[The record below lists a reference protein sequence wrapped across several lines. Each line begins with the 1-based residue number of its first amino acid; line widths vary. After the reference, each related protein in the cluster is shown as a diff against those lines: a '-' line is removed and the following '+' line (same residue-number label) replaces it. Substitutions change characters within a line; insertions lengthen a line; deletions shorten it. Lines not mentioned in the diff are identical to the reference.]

1 MKKNISAIFLSVLAV
16 LAALAQQSDIL
27 IKLWQGDRPVIAVPD
42 FRGAGGA
49 QPHMAAF
56 NETLFRDLQDSGFLK
71 MAAKSMY
78 PLEVPQRPQDFR
90 PPAGN
95 PPRRTGP
102 WLTDWSMAPVS
113 ANYLAV
119 GYSAVQNGQLVLY
132 GWLINVNQPDMSNA
146 QVFGKVYLGS
156 LDEEGARKVAH
167 EFAADILA
175 KFGAETL
182 AGTKIYYTSQRGAV
196 KEIWVMDHDGS
207 NQRQLTRLGSTS
219 RDPMVSPDGA
229 RIAFTTFAKGNPSI
243 MVISAESG
251 RQIPFYNQRASLNAT
266 PDITPDGKIIYSST
280 AAGEFAQLYLANADG
295 SGLRR
300 LTNTRAIDIHP
311 RVNPKNPNE
320 LVFVSGRSGLP
331 QIYKMN
337 LDGTDVVRLTPGE
350 GEAVQPAWH
359 PNGQLIAFSWT
370 KGFDPGNYN
379 IFIMDVASKRI
390 EQLTHGAGRNENPS
404 WAPDGRHL
412 VFASTRS
419 GSAQIWTMLGD
430 GTQIRQ
436 LTTQGRNE
444 NPVWSK

>member
-1 MKKNISAIFLSVLAV
+1 MKMNRLVILISAFVAQL
-16 LAALAQQSDIL
+16 ALAQQSDIL
-27 IKLWQGDRPVIAVPD
+27 IKLTQGDRPVIAVPD
-42 FRGAGGA
+42 FRGSGDA
-49 QPHMAAF
+49 QQHMAAF

-102 WLTDWSMAPVS
+102 WLTDWSAAPVN
-113 ANYLAV
+113 ANYLAA

-132 GWLINVNQPDMSNA
+132 GWLINVNQPDMANA
-146 QVFGKVYLGS
+146 QVFGKVYLGP
-156 LDEEGARKVAH
+156 LDAAGARKVAH

-175 KFGAETL
+175 RFGAESL
-182 AGTKIYYTSQRGAV
+182 AGTKVYYTSERGKV
-196 KEIWVMDHDGS
+196 KEIWVMDHEGS
-207 NQRQLTRLGSTS
+207 NQRQLSRLGSTS
-219 RDPMVSPDGA
+219 RDPMVSPDGT

-243 MVISAESG
+243 MVISSETG

-266 PDITPDGKIIYSST
+266 PDFMPDGRIIYSST
-280 AAGEFAQLYLANADG
+280 AAGGFAQLYLANGDG
-295 SGLRR
+295 SGLSR

-337 LDGTDVVRLTPGE
+337 MDGTDVVRLTPGE

-359 PNGQLIAFSWT
+359 SNGQLIAFSWT

-412 VFASTRS
+412 VFSSTRS
-419 GSAQIWTMLGD
+419 GSAQIWTMLAD